1 MQASG
6 ISWRTWGTIIISF
19 LFFAVLLLALKN
31 VISLDDG
38 IRHFAMA
45 KFMAEHGLAANTGW
59 NVFLYHGAMA
69 DLPVD
74 PWFLYDVLLIPLTR
88 LSPAVALK
96 IISLIEILL
105 ISGIFLLLLRRLRTP
120 KSAEPWYVLAL
131 FFGDFHFT
139 HRLLLGRPFT
149 LFTALTLAAILLI
162 WQKKWIV
169 LALLLLLSALLS
181 HLFLFPLAVSL
192 VGVVWLLL
200 FQERRDAARSLFAC
214 AFGVGLGILLH
225 PHSSGYIA
233 YLTSIFPQI
242 PFARG
247 LSLGSELQYGIFGDA
262 KSVITALGLIGVF
275 LSIYWFQK
283 KKIWKTDAE
292 RKLLFLL
299 ILFSGTGA
307 AYVLW
312 QRAID
317 LLWPV
322 ALLALASLHGLDPK
336 LPTKA
341 REKLLPKGIV
351 QPRMPTLVLTIFFLC
366 EAALITSYL
375 WSRDA
380 SRSLAYYDSLKELPS
395 GSRVLNVDWDIF
407 PALLITRQDLLYATG
422 MDPTFT
428 YLTDARAS
436 RLLHILWFDAAKED
450 PPVLD
455 AEAWLA
461 SLLERIPADYLVLQR
476 RRHRRFIHELA
487 HLEEL
492 TPVSTE
498 GAVAIFE
505 IGDRK

>member
-139 HRLLLGRPFT
+139 HRLLLGRPFP

-200 FQERRDAARSLFAC
+200 FQERRDAARSLFAWRLRRRTWNPSPP
-214 AFGVGLGILLH
+214 AFIGLYRVSHKYFSADSLRAGTEPRIRASVRHLWRCQIRHHGAGAHRRVSQHLLV
-225 PHSSGYIA
+225 PEKRYGKRTPNGSSSSSSSSSLAQERRTCSGSAPSISSG
-233 YLTSIFPQI
+233 
-242 PFARG
+242 R
-247 LSLGSELQYGIFGDA
+247 
-262 KSVITALGLIGVF
+262 
-275 LSIYWFQK
+275 
-283 KKIWKTDAE
+283 
-292 RKLLFLL
+292 
-299 ILFSGTGA
+299 
-307 AYVLW
+307 
-312 QRAID
+312 
-317 LLWPV
+317 
-322 ALLALASLHGLDPK
+322 
-336 LPTKA
+336 
-341 REKLLPKGIV
+341 
-351 QPRMPTLVLTIFFLC
+351 
-366 EAALITSYL
+366 
-375 WSRDA
+375 
-380 SRSLAYYDSLKELPS
+380 
-395 GSRVLNVDWDIF
+395 
-407 PALLITRQDLLYATG
+407 
-422 MDPTFT
+422 
-428 YLTDARAS
+428 
-436 RLLHILWFDAAKED
+436 
-450 PPVLD
+450 
-455 AEAWLA
+455 
-461 SLLERIPADYLVLQR
+461 
-476 RRHRRFIHELA
+476 
-487 HLEEL
+487 
-492 TPVSTE
+492 
-498 GAVAIFE
+498 
-505 IGDRK
+505 